1 MEFCSLGS
9 GSAGNALLVRT
20 ASACV
25 MVDCGF
31 GRRELERR
39 MALRGMHPRD
49 LDGRFPRPCGLPLGT
64 CSHDQH
70 PDENRRGANRPH
82 GRQDTAPAHLRAAAT
97 GRWTGADGPGGECTP
112 GEAVDGPLHLAV
124 GNE

>member
-1 MEFCSLGS
+1 MQFCSLGS

-49 LDGRFPRPCGLPLGT
+49 LAGILAIRT
-64 CSHDQH
+64 T
-70 PDENRRGANRPH
+70 
-82 GRQDTAPAHLRAAAT
+82 DTTGFAAT
-97 GRWTGADGPGGECTP
+97 AGGHAHPGGYGAP
-112 GEAVDGPLHLAV
+112 EARRISWQPKA
-124 GNE
+124 

>member
-1 MEFCSLGS
+1 MQFCSLGS

-49 LDGRFPRPCGLPLGT
+49 LAVL
-64 CSHDQH
+64 
-70 PDENRRGANRPH
+70 
-82 GRQDTAPAHLRAAAT
+82 TAAPV
-97 GRWTGADGPGGECTP
+97 ADVVQAIP
-112 GEAVDGPLHLAV
+112 
-124 GNE
+124 